1 VTRPAP
7 DTQAIG
13 PNAEARGHDPAAGHS
28 NQDHGHRD
36 GHGCTHGHGAG
47 HHLHHDGDCHG
58 HRGGHHHDHGH
69 GHHHGVAPR
78 LAGDALSRAFAWAVA
93 LNVGFVIAEFAFG
106 LWANSTALLA
116 DAGHNLSDVLG
127 LLLAW
132 GAVYLGRRRASPRYT
147 YGLRG
152 SSILA
157 ALANAGLLLA
167 ACGAIAWEAVGRM
180 MEPPP
185 VASGVVI
192 AVAAA
197 GILVNGLSA
206 WLFSRGREH
215 DLNVRGAYLHLMAD
229 AAVSLGVVVSG
240 VAMALTGWY
249 RLDPIVTL
257 AIVGVIAWSTWGLL
271 REAVAMSLNAVPAHL
286 DPAEVTRYLAGQPG
300 VAGVHDLHV
309 WSLST
314 TDCAMTAHL
323 VMPAGHP
330 GDAVLDALAAGLRE
344 RFDIGHATLQVE
356 YGTTDHGACA
366 LQEHGDRGHA

>member
-13 PNAEARGHDPAAGHS
+13 PNAEARGHDPAAGHPK
-28 NQDHGHRD
+28 QDHGHRH
-36 GHGCTHGHGAG
+36 GHGRPHGHGAG
-47 HHLHHDGDCHG
+47 HHPHHDGDCHG

-116 DAGHNLSDVLG
+116 DA
-127 LLLAW
+127 
-132 GAVYLGRRRASPRYT
+132 
-147 YGLRG
+147 
-152 SSILA
+152 
-157 ALANAGLLLA
+157 
-167 ACGAIAWEAVGRM
+167 
-180 MEPPP
+180 
-185 VASGVVI
+185 
-192 AVAAA
+192 
-197 GILVNGLSA
+197 
-206 WLFSRGREH
+206 
-215 DLNVRGAYLHLMAD
+215 
-229 AAVSLGVVVSG
+229 AVSLGVVVSG

-286 DPAEVTRYLAGQPG
+286 DPAEVARYLAGQPG

-330 GDAVLDALAAGLRE
+330 GDAALDALAAGLLE
-344 RFDIGHATLQVE
+344 RFGIGHATLQVE

-366 LQEHGDRGHA
+366 LQERGDRGHP

>member
-1 VTRPAP
+1 MTRPAHDP
-7 DTQAIG
+7 DAIG
-13 PNAEARGHDPAAGHS
+13 PTAQARGLGDAGGHGHRHS
-28 NQDHGHRD
+28 RGDHQGPGAGADHDHGHD
-36 GHGCTHGHGAG
+36 
-47 HHLHHDGDCHG
+47 HD
-58 HRGGHHHDHGH
+58 HDHGH
-69 GHHHGVAPR
+69 GHGHGHGHRHGAVPGL
-78 LAGDALSRAFAWAVA
+78 LAGDALTRAFALAVA
-93 LNVGFVIAEFAFG
+93 LNIGFVATEFAFG

-132 GAVYLGRRRASPRYT
+132 GAVHLGRRRASPRFT

-167 ACGAIAWEAVGRM
+167 ACGAIAWEAVDRVM
-180 MEPPP
+180 APPP

-197 GILVNGLSA
+197 GIVINGVSA
-206 WLFSRGREH
+206 WLFARGREH

-271 REAVAMSLNAVPAHL
+271 REAVAMSLNAVPGHL
-286 DPAEVTRYLAGQPG
+286 DPADVARYLESQPG

-330 GDAVLDALAAGLRE
+330 GDAALDALAAGLRA
-344 RFDIGHATLQVE
+344 RFGIGHATLQVE
-356 YGTTDHGACA
+356 FGTTHHGACA
-366 LQEHGDRGHA
+366 LHDRVDHGHA